1 MNTPFLQVSQAAH
14 QYPQPGRWLQR
25 PRFSQAL
32 SDINLQFD
40 EGERVGLVGASGSG
54 KSTLLKAML
63 ALETL
68 TEGEIYC
75 EGRLVRPGRAS
86 ALRWYRQRVQYI
98 PQDPA
103 GSLAPH
109 LSVFQLIAE
118 PLRRLGHPGKIA
130 DAVQEAC
137 EQVALSPE
145 LLTRNAQA
153 LSGGQ
158 AQRVAIARAIA
169 LKPRFLLADE
179 PVSGL
184 DLPLRQQIITLL
196 AQIARQHQ
204 MGLLIVSHDISA
216 VAALCERVLVMHQGR
231 IVEDRPLAQLLTHPA
246 HAQSA
251 ALLAAVPVL
260 STDLSPTRDENKKD

>member
-1 MNTPFLQVSQAAH
+1 MNTPFLHVSQATRR
-14 QYPQPGRWLQR
+14 YPQPGRWFQR
-25 PRFSQAL
+25 PRFYQAL
-32 SDINLQFD
+32 SDITLRLE

-75 EGRLVRPGRAS
+75 EGRLIRPGRAS
-86 ALRWYRQRVQYI
+86 ALLWYRQRVQYI

-109 LSVFQLIAE
+109 HNVFQLIAE
-118 PLRRLGHPGKIA
+118 PLRRLGYRGKIA

-137 EQVALSPE
+137 EQVELAPD
-145 LLTRNAQA
+145 LLTRNAQE

-184 DLPLRQQIITLL
+184 DLPLRQQIITLM
-196 AQIARQHQ
+196 AHVARRRQ
-204 MGLLIVSHDISA
+204 MGLLVVSHDISA
-216 VAALCERVLVMHQGR
+216 VAALCERVLVMHQSR
-231 IVEDRPLAQLLTHPA
+231 IVEDRPLAQLLTYPA

-251 ALLAAVPVL
+251 ALLAAVPVF
-260 STDLSPTRDENKKD
+260 STDLSPTFD